1 MPDANKE
8 HAINQVCGSRRDY
21 CSYVTWSSHDQ
32 LVGAAFGAAGQ
43 RCMALST
50 AVFVGEAKKWIPEV
64 VARAEK
70 LKVNGGTRGDK
81 FWVFSSLTLCVC
93 VYRCWGRGWSGATD
107 LTRGKTEGL
116 WSCTEWSRWWSQCE
130 EERERER
137 EGDRN
142 RESYEQWIYGWRKCY
157 ILTHYLL
164 QLALD
169 GRDVEVEGYKNGN
182 FVGPTVLTDVK
193 VFKRNVNLVLHL
205 MMYTDWHEMLYW
217 GDIWSRTSD
226 TQCRHPGWGLYYS
239 LHLNII
245 IIITCQAIEL
255 INNNPYGNGTAIF
268 TNSGAAARK
277 FQNEIDVGQVS

>member
-1 MPDANKE
+1 M
-8 HAINQVCGSRRDY
+8 
-21 CSYVTWSSHDQ
+21 
-32 LVGAAFGAAGQ
+32 
-43 RCMALST
+43 
-50 AVFVGEAKKWIPEV
+50 
-64 VARAEK
+64 
-70 LKVNGGTRGDK
+70 
-81 FWVFSSLTLCVC
+81 
-93 VYRCWGRGWSGATD
+93 
-107 LTRGKTEGL
+107 
-116 WSCTEWSRWWSQCE
+116 
-130 EERERER
+130 
-137 EGDRN
+137 DRN

-193 VFKRNVNLVLHL
+193 VFKRNVNLVLLL
-205 MMYTDWHEMLYW
+205 MMYTDWHEVLYW

-226 TQCRHPGWGLYYS
+226 TQCRHTGWGLYYS